1 MSVIAYLEEY
11 CTANAEGRLTKYRG
25 SRMLTEVPPG
35 RKTGASHSETLELKE
50 PVTIYKG
57 AVNPKPVSLPEGT
70 KVWRWIT
77 PLEGRR

>member
-1 MSVIAYLEEY
+1 MILGYIEEY
-11 CTANAEGRLTKYRG
+11 CTANAEDRLTKYRG
-25 SRMLTEVPPG
+25 SRTLDAVPPG
-35 RKTGASHSETLELKE
+35 RKTGASHSETLVLKE

-57 AVNPKPVSLPEGT
+57 AVNPKQVVLPKGT

>member
-1 MSVIAYLEEY
+1 MNKYLEEY

-25 SRMLTEVPPG
+25 SRLLEALPPG
-35 RKTGASHSETLELKE
+35 RGLGAQNGQVVTLDE
-50 PVTIYKG
+50 PLVIYAG
-57 AVNPKPVSLPEGT
+57 GVNRRPVNLARGV

>member
-1 MSVIAYLEEY
+1 MSAFAYLEEH
-11 CTANAEGRLTKYRG
+11 CTATPEGRMTRYRG
-25 SRMLTEVPPG
+25 SRVLDQLPPG
-35 RKTGASHSETLELKE
+35 RKTGAENSQTLELKE

-57 AVNPKPVSLPEGT
+57 AVNPKAVSLPEGT

>member
-1 MSVIAYLEEY
+1 MSVFAYLEEY
-11 CTANAEGRLTKYRG
+11 LTATPEGHMTRYRG
-25 SRMLTEVPPG
+25 SRVLEQLPEG
-35 RKTGASHSETLELKE
+35 RKTGAENSQTLELKE

-57 AVNPKPVSLPEGT
+57 GVTRVPVSLPEGT